1 MNTQDFYLTILESLP
16 TPALVLDAEDR
27 LLYLNLA
34 GENFLHISSTRAM
47 HSKEWARYMPPEIAN
62 LPGAAR
68 QRQSLVWARDI
79 LLSGTA
85 QKNHIG
91 GHPLSSAR
99 SNNVIHAAARPLL
112 DQSPKNGT
120 KDAHLV
126 LFIYPQHSDGLLEA
140 IAHRRDQLQQIEYLS
155 ALLTHEIKNA
165 LSGIRGAAQ
174 FLAPS
179 LTPENSD
186 LADLIVDES
195 DRIARLID
203 QVETIGATMPSPS
216 TPVNIHEIID
226 RAQAVAEK
234 GFASGIPIKRLYDP
248 SLPDVQGDFDRL
260 VQVFINLI
268 KNAAEALESAQTV
281 KGEIRLIT
289 SYASGMRQ
297 ALDVDS
303 GHAALPIMVT
313 VEDNGPGIDWSLI
326 PRLFTPFDMGAAP
339 DKNAGNVLAK
349 KLGQRGIGLALSA
362 RIIYD
367 HGGYIDVDTQPDRT
381 RFQVFLPL
389 YKPTG
394 KNRTDQQRIKDS

>member
-16 TPALVLDAEDR
+16 TPALVLDEENR

-34 GENFLHISSTRAM
+34 GENFLQISIKRAM
-47 HSKEWARYMPPEIAN
+47 HSSDWTKYVPPEIAN
-62 LPGAAR
+62 LPDAAR

-85 QKNHIG
+85 QKNHVG
-91 GHPLSSAR
+91 GHHLSSAR

-112 DQSPKNGT
+112 DQSSKNEAEEN
-120 KDAHLV
+120 AHLV
-126 LFIYPQHSDGLLEA
+126 LFIYPQHTDGLLEA

-179 LTPENSD
+179 LTPENND
-186 LADLIVDES
+186 LSDLIVDES

-339 DKNAGNVLAK
+339 DRKSGNLLAK

-389 YKPTG
+389 YKPASKKTNAG
-394 KNRTDQQRIKDS
+394 NPKDL

>member
-1 MNTQDFYLTILESLP
+1 MTTQDFYLTVLESLP
-16 TPALVLDAEDR
+16 TPALVLDADNR

-34 GENFLHISSTRAM
+34 GENFLQISSTRAM
-47 HSKEWARYMPPEIAN
+47 HSSDWAKYVPPEIAS
-62 LPGAAR
+62 LPDAAR

-79 LLSGTA
+79 LLSNSA
-85 QKNHIG
+85 QKNRSEHSIS
-91 GHPLSSAR
+91 PSSR
-99 SNNVIHAAARPLL
+99 VNPVIHAAACLL
-112 DQSPKNGT
+112 PEET
-120 KDAHLV
+120 KEKGANLV
-126 LFIYPQHSDGLLEA
+126 LFIYPQQADGLLEA

-179 LTPENSD
+179 LTREDSD
-186 LADLIVDES
+186 LTDLIVDES

-203 QVETIGATMPSPS
+203 QVETIGACMPPPA

-248 SLPDVQGDFDRL
+248 SLPEVEGDFDRL

-268 KNAAEALESAQTV
+268 KNAAEALESQQIGSDQTME
-281 KGEIRLIT
+281 GEIRLIT
-289 SYASGMRQ
+289 SYASGIRQ

-303 GHAALPIMVT
+303 GHTALPIMVT

-326 PRLFTPFDMGAAP
+326 PRLFTPFDMGAASE
-339 DKNAGNVLAK
+339 KNTGKVLAK

-367 HGGYIDVDTQPDRT
+367 HGGYIDVDTQPGRT

-389 YKPTG
+389 YRNSG
-394 KNRTDQQRIKDS
+394 KTRPDKNI